1 MNEPRGRREFIKIL
15 GFGGVVFASGLAGAC
30 TNLLRKSGGGP
41 EDDFFFVQLSDSH
54 WGFKGPPNP
63 EAANTLRQAVQAV
76 NALPRQPDFIVFTG
90 DLTHTTDDVAERNK
104 RMREFKEIVA
114 GLKTPVQHYMP
125 GEHDASLDEGKAFQD
140 NFGPTHYSFDHKGI
154 HFAVLDNVSDPQAAI
169 GDAQLDWLLADLKP
183 LSPDA
188 PIVVFTHRPLF
199 DLAPAWDWATK
210 DGSKAIDLL
219 QHYKNVTV
227 FYGHIHQEHHFKTG
241 AIAHHAAQ
249 SLIFPLPPPL
259 SQPKR
264 APVPWDPAHP
274 RRGLGFREISV
285 DPSRLVLTLKQDSL
299 EGVGAVQPA
308 TAGAS
313 Y

>member
-1 MNEPRGRREFIKIL
+1 MDEFKGRRDFIKLL
-15 GFGGVVFASGLAGAC
+15 GFGGVVFASGLAGC
-30 TNLLRKSGGGP
+30 TNVLRKSGGQ
-41 EDDFFFVQLSDSH
+41 EDDFFFVQLSDTH

-90 DLTHTTDDVAERNK
+90 DLTHTTDDEAERHK
-104 RMREFKEIVA
+104 RMREFKAIVA
-114 GLKTPVQHYMP
+114 DLKAPVQRYMP
-125 GEHDASLDEGKAFQD
+125 GEHDASLDQGKAFQEH
-140 NFGPTHYSFDHKGI
+140 FGATHYSFDHKGV
-154 HFAVLDNVSDPQAAI
+154 HFAVIDNVSDPQAAI
-169 GDAQLDWLLADLKP
+169 GDAQIDWLLSDLKP
-183 LSPDA
+183 LRPDA

-199 DLAPAWDWATK
+199 DLAPQWDWATK

-219 QHYKNVTV
+219 QHWKNVTV

-249 SLIFPLPPPL
+249 SLIFPLPAPL

-264 APVPWDPAHP
+264 TPVPWDPQHP

-285 DPSRLVLTLKQDSL
+285 DESRIVLALKEDSL
-299 EGVGAVQPA
+299 EGPAAVQPA
-308 TAGAS
+308 AATGT